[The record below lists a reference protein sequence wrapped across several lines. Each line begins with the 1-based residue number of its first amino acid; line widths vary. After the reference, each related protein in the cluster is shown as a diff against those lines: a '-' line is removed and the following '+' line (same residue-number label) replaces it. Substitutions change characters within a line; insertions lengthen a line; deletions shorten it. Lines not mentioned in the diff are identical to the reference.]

1 MTPVLSSA
9 DTSVERVIR
18 ELASHG
24 LAAAFLV
31 PTATGLAKSIMDAHQ
46 SVREYLRD
54 RGIHDF
60 DKQSQGQEHKVVL
73 AANLVYV
80 DRVESRRLTLYRPKT
95 KTGDP
100 RIWVERLNNYAKPS
114 NLLVVLAVTPTD
126 IFIINCSQIDIWNSL
141 KDPTSPL
148 GRLVLSPKQSS
159 AADELLH
166 RLRDI
171 SAMGFVP
178 SLRKGDTGVGFTLE
192 SLLGISANASK
203 KPDFKGIELK
213 SGRRKSGSGHRS
225 TLFSQVP
232 SWEQSKSQSTKEIL
246 LRHGYRDNARGRL
259 SLNCTLSASPNSQGL
274 FLQVSSSGEYVEA
287 MKFLPSSAPE
297 AVVVWP
303 LRALRERLSNK
314 HRETF
319 WVKAKSK
326 IIRAKEHFHY
336 IEVIHTQRPLVDN
349 FAPLIDVGKIEVDFL
364 MHIKSNGSARDH
376 GYLFKIS
383 PSNLDLLF
391 PAPKTYNLTI

>member
-1 MTPVLSSA
+1 VLSAA

-18 ELASHG
+18 EFSSHG

-31 PTATGLAKSIMDAHQ
+31 PTATGLTKSIMDAHE
-46 SVREYLRD
+46 SVRDYLRD
-54 RGIHDF
+54 RGIHDYER
-60 DKQSQGQEHKVVL
+60 QSQGQDHKVILPV
-73 AANLVYV
+73 NLVFA
-80 DRVESRRLTLYRPKT
+80 DRVEGRRLTLYRPST

-114 NLLVVLAVTPTD
+114 NLLAILGVTPAD
-126 IFIINCSQIDIWNSL
+126 IYIINCSQRDIWDSL

-148 GRLVLSPKQSS
+148 GRLILSPTRSS
-159 AADELLH
+159 VADELLH

-178 SLRKGDTGVGFTLE
+178 SLRTGDTGVGFTLE

-203 KPDFKGIELK
+203 KPDYKGIELK
-213 SGRRKSGSGHRS
+213 SGRRQSGSGTRS

-232 SWEQSKSQSTKEIL
+232 SWERSKFQSTKGIL
-246 LRHGYRDNARGRL
+246 LQHGYKDSAKGRL

-274 FLQVSSSGEYVEA
+274 YLQVSRSGENVEA
-287 MKFLPSSAPE
+287 LKYVPSGAQE

-303 LRALRERLSNK
+303 LRALKERLSNK

-326 IIRAKEHFHY
+326 TIGAKEHFHY

-349 FAPLIDVGKIEVDFL
+349 FALLIEVGKIEVDFL

-391 PAPKTYNLTI
+391 PAPKTYDLTI